1 MKSTVRIGTERTRRD
16 ARRCAAISAVIF
28 LVSAEYDMPFSTYYI
43 IDRVENGDYDLSI
56 AYPSVLVLVLV
67 MLAAILPIQVLVG
80 ERRLGRRGAGVQF
93 APRP

>member
-56 AYPSVLVLVLV
+56 AYPSVLVLV
-67 MLAAILPIQVLVG
+67 MLAAVLPIQVLVG